1 MIILRQKK
9 FSLPLDLNPR
19 EMKLNKEAYNLPT
32 TKEDLLYANNE
43 MQNYIKS
50 ADPDAKNFRVKDMKT
65 GKWRKG
71 TQKDV
76 DRILSHKAL
85 KEQHKALIYESKLNR
100 IKLNDN

>member
-9 FSLPLDLNPR
+9 FSLPLDPNPR
-19 EMKLNKEAYNLPT
+19 KMKLNKEAYNLPT

-43 MQNYIKS
+43 MQNYIKN
-50 ADPDAKNFRVKDMKT
+50 ADSDAKNFVVKDMKT

-76 DRILSHKAL
+76 DRILSPKAL

-100 IKLNDN
+100 LN